1 MTQQGKPQESPVGDI
16 RLTGEGTIQ
25 LSQAA
30 PELEAPLREIKLT
43 GVGEIVARPNQ
54 VTLTIGHA
62 CVDADPAKSQA
73 KNDKVMSAVISSLKD
88 LGITDEDI
96 STVRYNLVP
105 HYKNVRIKK
114 GKTERVTT
122 RLDGYETT
130 HIITATAHDVSLA
143 GRLLAVGAAERAS
156 WNGGI
161 EFTVDDK
168 ERDRLKLEAIRA
180 AMQQAKDKAETA
192 LTFCGCSVVA
202 MEPIN
207 VDEQQRGGFPEPG
220 WNGRVEL
227 LRAPEP
233 GPAELSVPV
242 EPGSIS
248 IKATVTML
256 FRF

>member
-1 MTQQGKPQESPVGDI
+1 MTQQGRPQESPVGGI
-16 RLTGEGTIQ
+16 RLAGEGTIQ

-30 PELEAPLREIKLT
+30 PEPEAPLHEIQLT
-43 GVGEIVARPNQ
+43 GVGEVVARPNR

-73 KNDKVMSAVISSLKD
+73 KNDKVMGAVISSLKS
-88 LGITDEDI
+88 LGITAEDI
-96 STVRYNLVP
+96 STIRYNLVP
-105 HYKNVRIKK
+105 HYKSVRVKK

-122 RLDGYETT
+122 KLDGYETT
-130 HIITATAHDVSLA
+130 HVIAATAHDVALA
-143 GRLLAVGAAERAS
+143 GRLLAVGSGERAS
-156 WNGGI
+156 WKGGI

-168 ERDRLKLEAIRA
+168 ERNRLKLEAIRT

-192 LTFCGCSVVA
+192 LTFCGRSIVA

-220 WNGRVEL
+220 WNDSVQV
-227 LRAPEP
+227 LRAREP
-233 GPAELSVPV
+233 STTEVPVPV